1 MATVVAR
8 AAARW
13 SSRATQL
20 CIAQPTVNHHVK
32 NRATAL
38 AAGFGFLAVAAQ
50 QRSVASCSGPSCSS
64 SEIFRHVKVVPYGV
78 LGLSSDG
85 KRASEPDEHTAFV
98 DPAGL
103 HHIQGGGPSGAGGAA
118 GALYKWLGIN
128 KDATFPAPVVAA
140 ITQPLLAKF
149 HAYGNRMCIHVI
161 GPDFRKRPYT
171 RDEAVCELAQAY
183 RNILLEFHCSG
194 LPRLRLLPVSGG
206 IFSGPFGPQLPELT
220 AEALTSAF
228 GELHPEVR
236 PAVLGKDLELCIFM
250 AKEFPDFEKAFFG
263 SGRVRL

>member
-1 MATVVAR
+1 MAMAVAR
-8 AAARW
+8 AAVGW
-13 SSRATQL
+13 SNRAAQL
-20 CIAQPTVNHHVK
+20 CSAQANVHHHAK
-32 NRATAL
+32 HRAAAW
-38 AAGFGFLAVAAQ
+38 AAGLSCLAVATQ
-50 QRSVASCSGPSCSS
+50 QGKAAWCSCPASSS
-64 SEIFRHVKVVPYGV
+64 SEIFARVKVVPYGV

-85 KRASEPDEHTAFV
+85 KQAAEPDEHTAFV

-103 HHIQGGGPSGAGGAA
+103 HHVQGGGPSGAGGAA
-118 GALYKWLGIN
+118 GALYRWLGID
-128 KDATFPAPVVAA
+128 KDASFPAPVVAA

-171 RDEAVCELAQAY
+171 RDEAVCELAEAY
-183 RNILLEFHCSG
+183 KNVLLEFHHSG

-228 GELHPEVR
+228 GALQPEAR
-236 PAVLGKDLELCIFM
+236 QALLEKDLELCIFM
-250 AKEFPDFEKAFFG
+250 TKEFPDFEAACYGKG
-263 SGRVRL
+263 QGRL